1 MSDNFW
7 LLLSAMFVFL
17 MQAGFLCLESGRT
30 RSKNSINVAAKNI
43 GDFIVSASIFWLF
56 GFGIMF
62 GPSLGGWAG
71 TGDFAF
77 GEGNTS
83 FQITFFLFQMM
94 FCSTAATLTSG
105 AIAERARFS
114 SYMYITLILSGLIYP
129 FVGHWAWAGVY
140 NPDNRGWLE
149 SLGFVDFAGS
159 TVVHSVGGWVALASV
174 LIVGPRIDRFKA
186 NSKFPSGSNLPLAAM
201 GTLLIWFGWFGFNGG
216 STLKFDEQ
224 VPYIILNTCLA
235 AMWGGLTA
243 TFIHLRT
250 KKYVDMGASLNGI
263 IAGLVAIT
271 ASCHAVAPVDA
282 AIIGV
287 VAGIVVHYGSKLMD
301 LLKVD
306 DALNVIP
313 THLFAGIW
321 GTLAVAF
328 FGEQAKLGTG
338 LSFMSQLTIQ
348 LLGVVV
354 IGLFSFL
361 SCYFILLIL
370 NKISPLRVTREHELS
385 GLNISEHKASTELID
400 LLDDMQNHQN
410 KGDFTLQVKEEPFT
424 EVGQIARKYNE
435 VISKVSK
442 EMTQREKAINQFKI
456 SERRKSAILDSS
468 MDCIVSIDWQG
479 NIIEFNPAAERT
491 FGCLKAEVMGQSF
504 INSFAL
510 DKDIV
515 EFSESLK
522 LQFVSANGLVLNRRS
537 EIELKRAAGQTF
549 PAEVT
554 ITSSKLNNSLINEF
568 TLHIRDVT
576 KQQKIQARLNFLA
589 YHDPLTHLSNR
600 THLITELNYQ
610 VAKAKKHMGVIAL
623 FFLDLDKFKKINDT
637 LGHKAGDYLLCQ
649 VANRLKEICREEDI
663 IARLGGDEFIVVMTG
678 ELNQQLITE
687 KAQRILSIMREPITL
702 NGKNY
707 QIATSVGVA
716 VSTNGE
722 LGTEELI
729 QRADIAMYNAK
740 FYGRDNFKLYTEKMG
755 QKAQQEMSFER
766 KIGQAIEQDEFSV
779 VYQPKVKADGEILS
793 LEALI
798 RWQQKGSDEISPN
811 EFIPIAEQS
820 NLIVQIGEIMMTKVL
835 EQLRYW
841 LDHNSNVVPVAINIS
856 GRQLVAEDFIRH
868 IKQLLKQFSIPGELL
883 EFEITEGILIQD
895 IQSCIAILQELKGLH
910 IKVSI
915 DDFGTGYSSLSYLKK
930 LPLDILKIDRSFVH
944 ECDSKTEDA
953 EICATI
959 INLAKSLNLMTV
971 AEGVETHSQF
981 NTLQNMGCDLYQGY
995 LFHQPQ
1001 GADAVFELLNSQLN

>member
-43 GDFIVSASIFWLF
+43 GDFIVSASVFWLF

-62 GPSLGGWAG
+62 GPSLGGWTG
-71 TGDFAF
+71 TGDFVF
-77 GEGNTS
+77 GDNSSS

-105 AIAERARFS
+105 AIAERTRFS
-114 SYMYITLILSGLIYP
+114 GYIYITLILSGLIYP
-129 FVGHWAWAGVY
+129 FVGHWVWAGVY
-140 NPDNRGWLE
+140 NMDNQGWLE
-149 SLGFVDFAGS
+149 SLGFIDFAGS

-174 LIVGPRIDRFKA
+174 LIVGPRIDRFKE
-186 NSKFPSGSNLPLAAM
+186 NTKFPSGSNLPLAAL

-216 STLKFDEQ
+216 STLVFDDQ

-235 AMWGGLTA
+235 AIWGGITA
-243 TFIHLRT
+243 TFIHLRSQ
-250 KKYVDMGASLNGI
+250 KYVDMGASLNGV

-271 ASCHAVAPVDA
+271 AGCHAVAPVDA
-282 AIIGV
+282 AIIGI
-287 VAGIVVHYGSKLMD
+287 VAGIVVQYGSKLMD
-301 LLKVD
+301 WAKLD

-313 THLFAGIW
+313 AHLFSGIW

-338 LSFMSQLTIQ
+338 LSFTSQLTIQ

-354 IGLFSFL
+354 IGIFSFF
-361 SCYFILLIL
+361 SCYLIL
-370 NKISPLRVTREHELS
+370 YILNRITPLRVTKEQELS
-385 GLNISEHKASTELID
+385 GLNISEHQASTELID
-400 LLDDMQNHQN
+400 LLADMQNHQN
-410 KGDFTLQVKEEPFT
+410 KGDFSVQVKEEPFT
-424 EVGQIARKYNE
+424 EVGQIARKYNQ
-435 VISKVSK
+435 VISQVSK
-442 EMTQREKAINQFKI
+442 EMIQREKAINQFKI

-491 FGCLKAEVMGQSF
+491 FGCLKSEVMQRSF
-504 INSFAL
+504 IHNFAL
-510 DKDIV
+510 DKDIQR
-515 EFSESLK
+515 FNESLK

-537 EIELKRAAGQTF
+537 EIVLKRAAGQTF

-554 ITSSKLNNSLINEF
+554 ITSSKLNESHVNEF
-568 TLHIRDVT
+568 TLHLRDVT
-576 KQQKIQARLNFLA
+576 KQQKIQGRLNFLA

-600 THLITELNYQ
+600 THLISELNYQ
-610 VAKAKKHMGVIAL
+610 VAKAQKDLGIIAL

-637 LGHKAGDYLLCQ
+637 LGHKAGDYLLCE
-649 VANRLKEICREEDI
+649 VANRLKNICREEDI

-678 ELNQQLITE
+678 ELTEPLITE
-687 KAQRILSIMREPITL
+687 KAQRILTIMREPITL
-702 NGKNY
+702 NDKNY
-707 QIATSVGVA
+707 HIATSVGVA
-716 VSTNGE
+716 VSHCGE
-722 LGTEELI
+722 FGTEELI

-740 FYGRDNFKLYTEKMG
+740 LFGRDNFKVYTEKMG

-766 KIGQAIEQDEFSV
+766 KIEQAIKQDEFRV
-779 VYQPKVKADGEILS
+779 VYQPKVKGDGEILS

-798 RWQQKGSDEISPN
+798 RWPQKSSDDISPKA
-811 EFIPIAEQS
+811 FIPIAEQS

-835 EQLRYW
+835 QQLRYW
-841 LDHNSNVVPVAINIS
+841 LDEKSQVVPVAINIS
-856 GRQLVAEDFIRH
+856 GRQLVAEDFIQCV
-868 IKQLLKQFSIPGELL
+868 KQLLSKYSIPGELL

-895 IQSCIAILQELKGLH
+895 IERCIAILQELKALN
-910 IKVSI
+910 IRVSI

-971 AEGVETHSQF
+971 AEGVESNSQLK
-981 NTLQNMGCDLYQGY
+981 TLQNMGCDLYQGY
-995 LFHQPQ
+995 LFHHPL
-1001 GADAVFELLNSQLN
+1001 AAEEVIKLLNSR